1 MGRVGK
7 HDEDDSVESHYRLRT
22 DQSQLKRVDG
32 ERLGQTF
39 FFCDMRRAV
48 IIVNLVTIVVSIG
61 MLLLLMVTR
70 QVTAQLQDDFQDDF
84 LQDDQVLSAADQA
97 SQIKDV
103 SYVYHVVW
111 RIVCAALGALGGL
124 FFHTVLVAFSTVSLL
139 FDVAVSIVLRDWV
152 GIFMAPIFLYP
163 HLMFLRYLRSGL
175 MSPENYRNEMQSCCC
190 V

>member
-7 HDEDDSVESHYRLRT
+7 HDEEDSVESHYRLRT
-22 DQSQLKRVDG
+22 DQVQLKRVDG

-48 IIVNLVTIVVSIG
+48 IIVNLVTIIVSIG
-61 MLLLLMVTR
+61 LLLLLLVTR
-70 QVTAQLQDDFQDDF
+70 RVTAQIQDDFQDD
-84 LQDDQVLSAADQA
+84 QVQSAAADQW
-97 SQIKDV
+97 SKIENV
-103 SYVYHVVW
+103 SYVYHVFL
-111 RIVCAALGALGGL
+111 RIVCAALGVLGGL
-124 FFHTVLVAFSTVSLL
+124 FFHGILVAFSAVSLL
-139 FDVAVSIVLRDWV
+139 VDFGVSIVLRDWV
-152 GIFMAPIFLYP
+152 GIFMSPIFLYP